1 MKAAEE
7 AEPRAQPE
15 LVHGCPAGLHGECP
29 DRHTGDDIDKSLP
42 GTPSCRVLRVRQYGP
57 RDRLLPCRGASG
69 SAQLTH
75 IRCLAGAWRDL

>member
-57 RDRLLPCRGASG
+57 RDRLLPCRWV
-69 SAQLTH
+69 
-75 IRCLAGAWRDL
+75 LALLRSFTQGVRRVLGEM